1 MIRLRTA
8 CWPTLTLLV
17 LTPCA
22 LATQGPGRGPQSGG
36 DAWKLIAERYDAD
49 ANDEVS
55 AEEYPRGADRFAN
68 LDRNKDG
75 VLTSADFGGRR
86 PRDMSKRA
94 IGHMLGLGD
103 IDNNGEVS
111 AEEWKAF
118 LAALGADEGGVIPAE
133 AMASWM
139 PSRGGRRGG
148 RPGGRGMPPMT
159 MMLARNDDGVVGL
172 DDLTAIFEE
181 ADVDANGNLTKS
193 ELAARGARAG
203 LPQRGDPAPD
213 FELAFASDPT
223 KTVKLSSFVSD
234 KPVALVFGSYT

>member
-1 MIRLRTA
+1 MLA
-8 CWPTLTLLV
+8 VLA
-17 LTPCA
+17 LTPLA
-22 LATQGPGRGPQSGG
+22 VATQGPGRGRGGPAGG

-86 PRDMSKRA
+86 PRDMSKRV
-94 IGHMLGLGD
+94 IGHLLGLGD
-103 IDNNGEVS
+103 VDENGEVS
-111 AEEWKAF
+111 AEEWSLF
-118 LAALGADEGGVIPAE
+118 LEALGADEDGVIPAD
-133 AMASWM
+133 AMVSWM
-139 PSRGGRRGG
+139 PRRGGRRGG
-148 RPGGRGMPPMT
+148 RQGGGGTPPMAT
-159 MMLARNDDGVVGL
+159 MLDRNDDGVVGL
-172 DDLTAIFEE
+172 DDLNAIFEE
-181 ADVDANGNLTKS
+181 ADVDANGKLTKS

-223 KTVKLSSFVSD
+223 KTVKLSSFVRD